1 MIRIIDKFFKFWSN
15 KNIFKIKLLV
25 FSIILFSI
33 LYSFL
38 GDSNFKGLNLI
49 EDELENKLAKEQL
62 NLDLKRIYKVKFKN
76 LINTLQEEDQEEN
89 IEDEDYHK
97 KRIKSVQDIIN
108 NIKNKKITQPI
119 YIRYYNRLYFT
130 VVTACLL
137 GYGDIHPNTIICKFF
152 AMLQALITVFIIVF

>member
-62 NLDLKRIYKVKFKN
+62 NLDLKRIYKEKFKN

>member
-1 MIRIIDKFFKFWSN
+1 MIRIIDKFVKFWSN

-62 NLDLKRIYKVKFKN
+62 NLDLKRIYKEKFKN

-108 NIKNKKITQPI
+108 NIKNKKITQSI

>member
-1 MIRIIDKFFKFWSN
+1 MIRIIDKFVKFWSN
-15 KNIFKIKLLV
+15 KNIFKIKLLI

-62 NLDLKRIYKVKFKN
+62 NLDLKRIYKEKFKN

>member
-1 MIRIIDKFFKFWSN
+1 MIRIIDSFFKFWSS

-62 NLDLKRIYKVKFKN
+62 NLDLKRIYKEKFKN

>member
-1 MIRIIDKFFKFWSN
+1 MIRIIDKFVKFWSN

-62 NLDLKRIYKVKFKN
+62 NLDLKRIYKEKFKN

>member
-1 MIRIIDKFFKFWSN
+1 MIRIIDTFVKFWSS

-62 NLDLKRIYKVKFKN
+62 NLDLKRIYKEKFKN

>member
-1 MIRIIDKFFKFWSN
+1 MIRIIDKFVKFWSN

-62 NLDLKRIYKVKFKN
+62 NLDLKRIYKEKFKN
-76 LINTLQEEDQEEN
+76 LINTLQEEDQEES
-89 IEDEDYHK
+89 EFWEE
-97 KRIKSVQDIIN
+97 
-108 NIKNKKITQPI
+108 
-119 YIRYYNRLYFT
+119 
-130 VVTACLL
+130 
-137 GYGDIHPNTIICKFF
+137 
-152 AMLQALITVFIIVF
+152 